1 MDPLLPLNL
10 LTLPTKMSPTGI
22 ISQEEGSSKGTEGIH
37 GPDILQSTN
46 TSFPFTPT
54 GRMGCFDLF
63 IMANS

>member
-10 LTLPTKMSPTGI
+10 LTLPTKVSSTGI
-22 ISQEEGSSKGTEGIH
+22 ILQEGSSKGTEGIH

-46 TSFPFTPT
+46 TSFPFSPT
-54 GRMGCFDLF
+54 GGMGCFDLF